1 MWLGTK
7 NYAQGLFHEP
17 RFYGQAYNS
26 MLESLL
32 AVPLFKLGLPLHI
45 ALPTI
50 TTLLTLFP
58 FFVISILTY
67 LKRSK
72 VTGILI
78 LTIPLLLPIEY
89 DFMTSISRG
98 FVTGL
103 AITSIALFSIFWSK
117 SNISFI
123 ILGLLTIIG
132 YSTSANSIL
141 LSLPCLFF
149 LFLQNLKN
157 KSFYLYSSIGVSIGV
172 LVHIAIAKFYENN
185 PNYILH
191 NYDLKFSFDYFIE
204 GIYYLNRF
212 FNNVT
217 PIFWK
222 QGWIVLFAILAISF
236 LLFKKKKLNES
247 MFAFSIPFVLLIPL
261 AASKVHDGTNSIFF
275 SFARMYIAIPIL
287 LAISFSFLR
296 LKKGKL
302 SYLFIFLSLIFVLHK
317 VLKTNQSIDRNL
329 NNNHVVSVIKTERLY
344 EECKQI
350 SDISFNYKIDLIIIN
365 KHWFYDF
372 YNYGCPACMKSF
384 PKTLRP
390 SYERRTWRLLEDEN
404 KVYSNVLI
412 IDIERNLNNEY
423 DFITKIDEKQGF
435 YVLENNKLP
444 TMHLLKN
451 LNIKVR
457 KYN

>member
-1 MWLGTK
+1 MVKMHIRKFDVKPETIFFLVLTIIIIGYRFWILKKFGFKYTDSDQSIMWLGTK
-7 NYAQGLFHEP
+7 NYSQGLFHEP

-149 LFLQNLKN
+149 LFL
-157 KSFYLYSSIGVSIGV
+157 
-172 LVHIAIAKFYENN
+172 
-185 PNYILH
+185 
-191 NYDLKFSFDYFIE
+191 
-204 GIYYLNRF
+204 
-212 FNNVT
+212 
-217 PIFWK
+217 
-222 QGWIVLFAILAISF
+222 
-236 LLFKKKKLNES
+236 
-247 MFAFSIPFVLLIPL
+247 
-261 AASKVHDGTNSIFF
+261 
-275 SFARMYIAIPIL
+275 
-287 LAISFSFLR
+287 
-296 LKKGKL
+296 
-302 SYLFIFLSLIFVLHK
+302 
-317 VLKTNQSIDRNL
+317 
-329 NNNHVVSVIKTERLY
+329 
-344 EECKQI
+344 
-350 SDISFNYKIDLIIIN
+350 
-365 KHWFYDF
+365 
-372 YNYGCPACMKSF
+372 
-384 PKTLRP
+384 
-390 SYERRTWRLLEDEN
+390 
-404 KVYSNVLI
+404 
-412 IDIERNLNNEY
+412 
-423 DFITKIDEKQGF
+423 
-435 YVLENNKLP
+435 
-444 TMHLLKN
+444 
-451 LNIKVR
+451 
-457 KYN
+457 